1 MSVLFC
7 EICGNEISR
16 SSKVCPFCGSSQ
28 ENGKE
33 LNNSQAKKPFS
44 SRVVNLEQGL
54 PIVEVAIRKM
64 DQAIADAKQQQ
75 ITALTFIH
83 GYGSSGKGGVI
94 REECRKILD
103 YMRGQKEIRDY
114 IFGENFNRRSGSAR
128 DLIRRYPELGS
139 DRNLG
144 KSNKGITIVI
154 L

>member
-1 MSVLFC
+1 MSVLYC
-7 EICGNEISR
+7 EICGNEIPHF
-16 SSKVCPFCGSSQ
+16 SKKCPFCGSSQ
-28 ENGKE
+28 ENDLLHNK
-33 LNNSQAKKPFS
+33 SQAKKPFIN
-44 SRVVNLEQGL
+44 VVKNLEQGL
-54 PIVEVAIRKM
+54 PTVEVAMRKL
-64 DQAIADAKQQQ
+64 DVAIADAQQQ
-75 ITALTFIH
+75 QVTALTLIH

-103 YMRGQKEIRDY
+103 YMRGQKEIKDY

-144 KSNKGITIVI
+144 KTNKGITIVI